1 MLRCGRAAIEFTG
14 KLCYNRHELIGCGSP
29 QRGTGIGKEVAMSTN
44 HTIKK
49 QASGITR
56 AITVGIAVILQ
67 VVTMAL
73 LVLYL
78 RQLSVWV
85 YYAIEMFSAILIFAL
100 VNDSESYK
108 QFWVIIVLILPMFG
122 FFLYFMW
129 GRRRTN
135 SKTNRHFRE
144 VERRMLDA
152 LKQDEDDE
160 LLASF
165 QSIHPNKVQISR
177 YLTREGFPMYN
188 NTTVKYY
195 GLGEQMKEAM
205 LEDIRQAKS
214 YIFMEYFIIKDG
226 IFWQD
231 VYELLKEKVKEGVEV
246 WLLLDDFGCILIN
259 TRQFR
264 EEVRAAGIQLAE
276 FAPIHK
282 DINRLSFNYRNH
294 QKITV
299 IDGNIGYTGGINLA
313 DEYINEVERFGHW
326 KDTAVRLEGEGVY
339 SLTCFFLE
347 MWQIAENTEE
357 LDYALYKPTVRIES
371 ESMVQPFADG
381 PANNPKNTA
390 ESAYT
395 HMINKARDYIY
406 ITTPYLV
413 LDQKMAD
420 DLCRAAES
428 GVDVRIITPH
438 KYDKWYVYM
447 VTVSN
452 YGRLMEK
459 GVRVYE
465 YEPGFIHAKNVVV
478 DDEIAVC
485 GTVNIDYRSFYLHYE
500 DAVLMSKTPAVM
512 EIKQDFLDTL
522 ESCKEIQYAEWMHR
536 PLRQRF
542 VQSVLRLF
550 SPLL

>member
-1 MLRCGRAAIEFTG
+1 MR
-14 KLCYNRHELIGCGSP
+14 S
-29 QRGTGIGKEVAMSTN
+29 EVVMSTN
-44 HTIKK
+44 HTIKN

-67 VVTMAL
+67 VVTMVL

-160 LLASF
+160 LLAHF

-188 NTTVKYY
+188 NTTVNYY

-226 IFWQD
+226 VFWQD

-294 QKITV
+294 QKITI

-326 KDTAVRLEGEGVY
+326 KDTAVRLEGAGVY

-512 EIKQDFLDTL
+512 EIKQDFFDTL
-522 ESCKEIQYAEWMHR
+522 KSCKEIQYAEWMHR

>member
-1 MLRCGRAAIEFTG
+1 
-14 KLCYNRHELIGCGSP
+14 
-29 QRGTGIGKEVAMSTN
+29 MSTN
-44 HTIKK
+44 HTIKN

-67 VVTMAL
+67 VVTMVL

-85 YYAIEMFSAILIFAL
+85 YYAIEMFSVILIFAL

-129 GRRRTN
+129 GRRRSN
-135 SKTNRHFRE
+135 SKTNRHIRE
-144 VERRMLDA
+144 VEQRMLDS
-152 LKQDEDDE
+152 LKQDGDDE
-160 LLASF
+160 LLAHF

-177 YLTREGFPMYN
+177 YLAREGFPMYN

-205 LEDIRQAKS
+205 LEDIRHAKS

-226 IFWQD
+226 VFWQD

-294 QKITV
+294 QKITI

-512 EIKQDFLDTL
+512 EIKQDFFDTL

>member
-1 MLRCGRAAIEFTG
+1 MIEFTG

-29 QRGTGIGKEVAMSTN
+29 QRGTGMRSEVVMSTN
-44 HTIKK
+44 HTIKN

-67 VVTMAL
+67 VVTMVL

-85 YYAIEMFSAILIFAL
+85 YYAIEMFSVILIFAL

-108 QFWVIIVLILPMFG
+108 QFWVIIVLLLPMFG

-129 GRRRTN
+129 GRRRSN
-135 SKTNRHFRE
+135 SKTNRHIRE
-144 VERRMLDA
+144 VEQRMLDS

-160 LLASF
+160 LLAHF

-177 YLTREGFPMYN
+177 YLAREGFPMYN

-205 LEDIRQAKS
+205 LEDIRHAKS

-226 IFWQD
+226 VFWQD

-294 QKITV
+294 QKITI

-326 KDTAVRLEGEGVY
+326 KDTAVRLEGAGVY

-512 EIKQDFLDTL
+512 EIKQDFFDTL

>member
-1 MLRCGRAAIEFTG
+1 MIEFTG

-29 QRGTGIGKEVAMSTN
+29 QRGTGMRSEVVMSTN
-44 HTIKK
+44 HTIKN

-67 VVTMAL
+67 VVTMVL

-85 YYAIEMFSAILIFAL
+85 YYAIEMFSVILIFAL

-108 QFWVIIVLILPMFG
+108 QFWVIIVLLLPMFG

-129 GRRRTN
+129 GRRRSN
-135 SKTNRHFRE
+135 SKTNRHIRE
-144 VERRMLDA
+144 VEQRMLDS

-160 LLASF
+160 LLAHF

-177 YLTREGFPMYN
+177 YLAREGFPMYN

-205 LEDIRQAKS
+205 LEDIRHAKS

-226 IFWQD
+226 VFWQD

-264 EEVRAAGIQLAE
+264 EEVRVAGIQLAE

-512 EIKQDFLDTL
+512 EIKQDFFDTL

>member
-1 MLRCGRAAIEFTG
+1 MIEFTG
-14 KLCYNRHELIGCGSP
+14 KLCYNRHELTECGSP
-29 QRGTGIGKEVAMSTN
+29 QRGTGMGKEVAMSTN

-512 EIKQDFLDTL
+512 EIKQDFFDTL

>member
-1 MLRCGRAAIEFTG
+1 
-14 KLCYNRHELIGCGSP
+14 
-29 QRGTGIGKEVAMSTN
+29 MSTN

-536 PLRQRF
+536 PLHQRF